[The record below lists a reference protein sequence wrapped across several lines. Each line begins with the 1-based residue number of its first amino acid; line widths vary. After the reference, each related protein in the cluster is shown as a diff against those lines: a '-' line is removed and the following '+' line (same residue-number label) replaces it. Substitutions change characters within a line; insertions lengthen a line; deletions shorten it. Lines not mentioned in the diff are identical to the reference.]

1 MRIVSLVPS
10 HTETLVALGVGEE
23 LVGVTRYC
31 SASGALSGLRPVV
44 VGGTKDPDVE
54 SIVALRPDV
63 VVACDEENRIE
74 DVEELRRAGI
84 HVEAISPRS
93 VLEAAAGV
101 ARLGDVVARKAEA
114 SRIAESIHRALEE
127 LRREVAGSDAVP
139 VFCPI
144 WYRPWMTFSMETYCS
159 SVLRTSGACNVFDTR
174 NTSSAPGA
182 PDGGN
187 LSRNGPVARDRYFET
202 SLEEAVAAGAV
213 AALLPTEP
221 FRFGERHRAMVE
233 AILGPTVIV
242 DGKAL
247 TWYGYRTPL
256 GLLHAREAVRRLER
270 ALQAA
275 L

>member
-10 HTETLVALGVGEE
+10 HTETLAALGVGKE

-31 SASGALSGLRPVV
+31 LASPALSDHRPVV
-44 VGGTKDPDVE
+44 VGGTKDPDID
-54 SIVALRPDV
+54 SIVALQPDV

-74 DVEELRRAGI
+74 DVQELGSAGI
-84 HVEAISPRS
+84 HVEAVSPRS
-93 VLEAAAGV
+93 VVEAAAGV
-101 ARLGDVVARKAEA
+101 VRLGEVVGREAEA
-114 SRIAESIHRALEE
+114 WRIAESIYRAMEE
-127 LRREVAGSDAVP
+127 LQRDVAGSDVVP

-144 WYRPWMTFSMETYCS
+144 WYRPWMTFGLDTYCS
-159 SVLRTSGACNVFDTR
+159 SVLRTAGARNVFDDE
-174 NTSSAPGA
+174 GA
-182 PDGGN
+182 IAASGAAEGG
-187 LSRNGPVARDRYFET
+187 SFPRNGRGTTPRYFET
-202 SLEEAVAAGAV
+202 SPEEALEAGAL

-233 AILGPTVIV
+233 AILGPTEIV

-256 GLLHAREAVRRLER
+256 GLLHVREAVRKLKR

-275 L
+275 P